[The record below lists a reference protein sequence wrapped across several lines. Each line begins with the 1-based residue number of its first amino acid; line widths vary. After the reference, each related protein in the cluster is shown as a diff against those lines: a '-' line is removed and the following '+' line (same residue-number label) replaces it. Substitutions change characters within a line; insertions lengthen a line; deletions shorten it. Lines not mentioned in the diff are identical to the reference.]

1 MFNEWAAST
10 KIADMT
16 PKKTVTCHRSSTMI
30 LIGWCV
36 ILYYYYRLIKP
47 TNIQKRSCWFDS
59 KFWFRFISN
68 CNCRLIQINS
78 RLLRWPHFL
87 LFFRTL
93 AEKYSLASTTRRH
106 QHNGNNIGNMFQKL
120 SNNIKTKNDRQC
132 KWVGKR
138 VRRAEMSCCWA
149 H

>member
-1 MFNEWAAST
+1 MICINKDSRH
-10 KIADMT
+10 DSQ
-16 PKKTVTCHRSSTMI
+16 KTVTCHRSSTMI

-47 TNIQKRSCWFDS
+47 TNTQKRPCWFDS
-59 KFWFRFISN
+59 KFWFQFYN
-68 CNCRLIQINS
+68 CNCRLIQIINF

-93 AEKYSLASTTRRH
+93 AEKYSLAPTTRRR

-120 SNNIKTKNDRQC
+120 SNNITTENDHQC
-132 KWVGKR
+132 KWVG
-138 VRRAEMSCCWA
+138 RAEMSRCRA